1 VTRVAELPVAL
12 EPESETPLYVQLAR
26 GLAADVRRGRLRPGA
41 ALPGTRTLA
50 TALGV
55 HRNTVLAAYAELVAE
70 GWVRARPGGGTF
82 VSEALPEP
90 AQRRFSNRAPRDGVP
105 DEPAFALRPE
115 LPSSLP
121 LEMPP
126 AELVLLGGVPDL
138 RLLPTVLLA
147 RAYRR
152 ALKQKPSARLGY
164 GFSAGEPRL
173 REALAEL
180 VSRRRALAARAEN
193 VLVTRGS
200 QMALDLVARTLCKPG
215 DAVAVESLGYRPA
228 WRALTGAGARLVP
241 IPVDRRGLVV
251 EALARAVA
259 AHRIRAVY
267 VTPHHQYPTLAVLS
281 PGRRL
286 ELLEL
291 AARERFAV
299 IEDDYD
305 HEFHYEGRPVLPLA
319 SADTH
324 GSVVYLG
331 TLSKI
336 LAPGL
341 RIGFVVGPARL
352 VERLTRERFAVD
364 RQGDHVVEAAVAEL
378 LEDGDVERH
387 ARKMRR
393 AYLERRDALVEAL
406 ERNLGARFE
415 PVVPAGGMALW
426 GRARGADVEAW
437 RERALARGVLF
448 MTARQFAFDGRA
460 RPYVRL
466 GFAALDPR
474 ELDEAARRLSAAWP
488 RRPTA

>member
-1 VTRVAELPVAL
+1 VARPAELPIAL
-12 EPESETPLYVQLAR
+12 DPRVETPLYVQLAR
-26 GLAADVRRGRLRPGA
+26 GLAGDIRRGRLRPGA
-41 ALPGTRTLA
+41 ALPGTRTFAA
-50 TALGV
+50 TLGV

-70 GWVRARPGGGTF
+70 GWVAARPGGGTF
-82 VSEALPEP
+82 VSESLPEP
-90 AQRRFSNRAPRDGVP
+90 GRRHFSKHAPRDGIAL
-105 DEPAFALRPE
+105 EPAFALRPE
-115 LPSSLP
+115 LEPALP
-121 LEMPP
+121 LEIPS
-126 AELVLLGGVPDL
+126 AELVLLGGIPDL
-138 RLLPTVLLA
+138 RLLPTTLLA

-152 ALKQKPSARLGY
+152 ALKQRPTVRLGY
-164 GFSAGEPRL
+164 GLPAGEPRL

-200 QMALDLVARTLCKPG
+200 QMALDLVARALCEPG
-215 DAVAVESLGYRPA
+215 DAIAVEALGYRPA
-228 WRALTGAGARLVP
+228 WRALAGAGARLVP
-241 IPVDRRGLVV
+241 IPVDRQGLVV
-251 EALARAVA
+251 AALARIA
-259 AHRIRAVY
+259 AKSRIRAVY

-281 PGRRL
+281 PGRRM

-291 AARERFAV
+291 AARRDFAV

-305 HEFHYEGRPVLPLA
+305 HEFHYEGRPILPLA
-319 SADTH
+319 SADSR

-341 RIGFVVGPARL
+341 RIGFVVGPERF

-364 RQGDHVVEAAVAEL
+364 RQGDHVLEAAVAEL
-378 LEDGDVERH
+378 LEDGEVERH

-393 AYLERRDALVEAL
+393 AYHERRDALVAAL
-406 ERNLGARFE
+406 ERNLGDRFE

-426 GRARGADVEAW
+426 GRARGADVDAW

-448 MTARQFAFDGRA
+448 MTARDFAFDGRS
-460 RPYVRL
+460 RPYARF
-466 GFAALDPR
+466 GFAALTAR

-488 RRPTA
+488 RKRAR